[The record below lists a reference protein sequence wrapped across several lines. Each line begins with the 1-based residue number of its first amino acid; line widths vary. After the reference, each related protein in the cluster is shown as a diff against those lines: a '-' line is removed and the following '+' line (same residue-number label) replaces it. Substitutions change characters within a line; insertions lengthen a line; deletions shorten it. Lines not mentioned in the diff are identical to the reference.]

1 MWFKNLQVYRFT
13 KPFQLDAEALD
24 EKLAEHIFQPCAG
37 QDLLRLGW
45 MPPLGRFGSQ
55 YVHETNGY
63 IMICAKRQEKV
74 LPPAVVNEELEE
86 RLLALEENEDRKIG
100 RKERTQLKDE
110 ITFEL
115 LPRAFTRSSLQFAY
129 IDPADGLLV
138 VNSSSA
144 KRAEELIGLLREAL
158 GPLSLIPLTA
168 KNLPIQVMTD
178 WLENGHIADGFELGQ
193 SCELRD
199 NDDTSSV
206 IRCTNQDLESAEIN
220 SHIKASMHASKLAVT
235 WQERVECIVDDKL
248 AVKRLR
254 FTDLVQ
260 EKADEVDADDAA
272 EQFDVDFS
280 IMTLELSAFIKALVK
295 AFGGEEAHSSSS
307 SEQNAA

>member
-24 EKLAEHIFQPCAG
+24 TKLAEHIFQPCAG

-100 RKERTQLKDE
+100 RKERNQLKDE
-110 ITFEL
+110 ITFDL

-138 VNSSSA
+138 VNCSSV

-158 GPLSLIPLTA
+158 GALSLIPLA
-168 KNLPIQVMTD
+168 VKNLPIQVMTD
-178 WLENGHIADGFELGQ
+178 WVESGQTADGFELGQ

-199 NDDTSSV
+199 NEDTSSV

-235 WQERVECIVDDKL
+235 WQERVECTVDDKL

-260 EKADEVDADDAA
+260 DKADEVEADDAA
-272 EQFDVDFS
+272 EQFDVDFA
-280 IMTLELSAFIKALVK
+280 IMTQELSVFIKALVT
-295 AFGGEEAHSSSS
+295 AFGGEEGTSSSS
-307 SEQNAA
+307 DEKGVA